1 MTRKLTGRLATLLML
16 LAALSMAALATGNSV
31 PPSGLSTSTSS
42 IGPNDLKP
50 SQCASLNLT
59 NLLVV
64 NGFGF
69 SPHVPTL
76 ILGSSGP
83 EYIFAGIDDDC
94 IVAGAGNDFIS
105 GSDGDDIIL
114 AGSGADYVNGGP
126 GYDICYGV
134 FDPGDTAV
142 GCEVRLP

>member
-42 IGPNDLKP
+42 IRPNNLKP

-69 SPHVPTL
+69 
-76 ILGSSGP
+76 
-83 EYIFAGIDDDC
+83 
-94 IVAGAGNDFIS
+94 
-105 GSDGDDIIL
+105 
-114 AGSGADYVNGGP
+114 
-126 GYDICYGV
+126 
-134 FDPGDTAV
+134 
-142 GCEVRLP
+142 